1 MKTLENGSKP
11 IIYLCTSSSHSSMFL
26 DIHKTGRTVDYSTSS
41 LKELKELSERVVLK
55 ARFIGSNSMIT
66 AYKKLLDSY
75 GINYIEIPN
84 RIKLDPTRK
93 DMLYVLYSETILEE
107 GQEEFPDYAIINVL
121 TYKVW

>member
-1 MKTLENGSKP
+1 
-11 IIYLCTSSSHSSMFL
+11 
-26 DIHKTGRTVDYSTSS
+26 
-41 LKELKELSERVVLK
+41 
-55 ARFIGSNSMIT
+55 MIT

>member
-26 DIHKTGRTVDYSTSS
+26 DIHKTGGTVDYSTSS

>member
-26 DIHKTGRTVDYSTSS
+26 DIHKTEGTVDYSTSS